1 MAFHLSRLVGGDGDL
16 RERVQQLE
24 TRTRELEHQLDDRN
38 RQLEDANKSLRRL
51 ATLDGLTGIA
61 NHRHFREF
69 LDVEWRRALRD
80 RSVLSILMIDIDYF
94 KTYNDSFGH
103 QAGDDCLRRVAD
115 AMARAVGRPGDLVA
129 RYGGEEFVAVLA
141 DTDADGAY
149 VVAERLRDRVEALR
163 IPHPRSLCGR
173 WVTVSCGAATVF
185 PSRDLQPDELV
196 GEADR
201 ALYRAKREGRN
212 RVVLPPVVPDTPMAV
227 GQTGDVLPFPDRRH

>member
-1 MAFHLSRLVGGDGDL
+1 VAFQLSRLVGVADS
-16 RERVQQLE
+16 RERV
-24 TRTRELEHQLDDRN
+24 RELEKRARELEQLLEDRT
-38 RQLEDANKSLRRL
+38 RQLEDANKSLRRM
-51 ATLDGLTGIA
+51 ATIDGLTGIS
-61 NHRHFREF
+61 NHRHFRDF

-80 RSVLSILMIDIDYF
+80 RSAVSIVMIDIDYF

-115 AMARAVGRPGDLVA
+115 ALSRAVGRPGDIVA

-141 DTDADGAY
+141 DTDMDGAV
-149 VVAERLRDRVEALR
+149 VVAERLRERVESLR

-173 WVTVSCGAATVF
+173 WVTVSCGSATAF
-185 PSRDLQPDELV
+185 PTRDVQPDELV

-212 RVVLPPVVPDTPMAV
+212 RVVLPNAAEDLPIAV
-227 GQTGDVLPFPDRRH
+227 GQGGVVPFPDRRH